1 MRFAPLLATA
11 ISLPARRPIPSFRRR
26 PESRTPVYPEWQN
39 GRVWIPA
46 FAGMTVGAAM
56 TMEMGRVGSRSSCD
70 KLRMNGGGAA
80 LAISGELAAVGVSPS
95 PNPLPLGEGFRLG
108 AYMYEG

>member
-39 GRVWIPA
+39 GGVWIPA
-46 FAGMTVGAAM
+46 FAGMTGDGVGM
-56 TMEMGRVGSRSSCD
+56 TGWAVVIAGNGR
-70 KLRMNGGGAA
+70 
-80 LAISGELAAVGVSPS
+80 E
-95 PNPLPLGEGFRLG
+95 
-108 AYMYEG
+108 